1 MKNSQYI
8 TNEAID
14 MKTNLQVPAMLIAR
28 VLMALIFVLSGLSKI
43 GAADA
48 TIGYMEAMG
57 VPGIL
62 LWPTIIFEIVAGVLI
77 ILGYQTRIFAF
88 LLAGFCLVSAAV
100 FHHQFG
106 DQIQMIMFLKN
117 LSMAGGFLLL
127 SSVGPGRVSLDAKK
141 GS

>member
-1 MKNSQYI
+1 MNTK
-8 TNEAID
+8 
-14 MKTNLQVPAMLIAR
+14 LQAPTMLIAR

-43 GAADA
+43 GAVDA
-48 TIGYMEAMG
+48 TTVYMEVMG

-62 LWPTIIFEIVAGVLI
+62 LWPTIIFEIVAGLLI
-77 ILGYQTRIFAF
+77 VAGYQTRIFAF

-100 FHHQFG
+100 FHHQFV

-127 SSVGPGRVSLDAKK
+127 SSVGPGMISLDAKSR
-141 GS
+141 G